1 MSIKKTTDKE
11 CLEAID
17 YFINMDMINNG
28 MNSDERHY
36 CVILIKRVVETLEV
50 PNGK

>member
-1 MSIKKTTDKE
+1 MNKVTDKE
-11 CLEAID
+11 CVEAID

-28 MNSDERHY
+28 MKSDERHY
-36 CVILIKRVVETLEV
+36 CKILIKRVVETLEV